1 MTPPSRSSLE
11 RSSFILVKPTQMPA
25 TLQRRTT
32 SPKQDISPVTL
43 SLSQLFCRKIENKTR
58 PGNKRPSKAAISI
71 PDFPSF
77 IEAMEAVETLRRYF
91 ITRGLDDQVVDAC
104 EKRTREIGSRE

>member
-1 MTPPSRSSLE
+1 MSDN
-11 RSSFILVKPTQMPA
+11 
-25 TLQRRTT
+25 LQCRTT
-32 SPKQDISPVTL
+32 SSKQDMSSVTV
-43 SLSQLFCRKIENKTR
+43 SLYHLFCLKIENKTR
-58 PGNKRPSKAAISI
+58 PGNKRPSKAAINI

-104 EKRTREIGSRE
+104 EKRAREIGSRE